1 MAEEEESDAIGLN
14 IALEFS
20 KNLEKNF
27 LTIQKKMNLS
37 PPHMGPWL
45 QIQPPQLHAPHSRA
59 LITGVTPTTRM
70 KTQFLQWIP

>member
-1 MAEEEESDAIGLN
+1 MIKAVKYDYWEDSLKILLCKTDKIMAEEEESDAIGLN

-37 PPHMGPWL
+37 PPHMGP
-45 QIQPPQLHAPHSRA
+45 
-59 LITGVTPTTRM
+59 
-70 KTQFLQWIP
+70 